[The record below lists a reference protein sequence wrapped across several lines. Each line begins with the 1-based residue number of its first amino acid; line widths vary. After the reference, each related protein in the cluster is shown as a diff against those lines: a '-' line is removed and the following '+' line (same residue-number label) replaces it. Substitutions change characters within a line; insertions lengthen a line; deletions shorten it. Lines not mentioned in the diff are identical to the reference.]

1 MRFDERADT
10 EQSFANIEALIVGLA
25 REGTALARFL
35 TERGASVT
43 VTDNRPEE
51 ALGDRLAALAGLRV
65 SYALGGHPL
74 SLLDGAD
81 IVYVSPGVPLQIPF
95 LAEARRRGLPLS
107 SETRLFTRLCPAP
120 IVGIT
125 GSSGKTTTTAMV
137 GEMLKAIGAKTWV
150 GGNIGFP
157 LIGSLDQIAATDV
170 VVMEMSSFQLEFF
183 GRWREEQGRQDSEL
197 FAPEGWSPTV
207 SAVLNITPNH
217 LDRHGTMEAYVAAKA
232 RILDCQQPADLAVMN
247 LDDPVTRELA
257 AESVRADRIMWFSL
271 EQQVDEGAF
280 LRGQDLVLRLAGSE
294 SVLCHTGE
302 LRMLGRHNLANALAA
317 AAIVLGT
324 MAALKGLAELGSL
337 PIGAL
342 RQVVTLFEG
351 VEHRL
356 ELVRDLHEV
365 RWFNDSIATTP
376 ERAVAA
382 LRSFEAPIVLLAGGR
397 DKHLPWEEMAALTW
411 RKVRHLVL
419 FGECAQLIEGAM
431 ARTKN
436 GSVPQQTMIHHAG
449 TLARAVDL
457 AAELARPGDVVLV
470 SPGGTSF
477 DAYQDFVA
485 RGDHF
490 RALVRG
496 LE

>member
-1 MRFDERADT
+1 MRFEENADT
-10 EQSFANIEALIVGLA
+10 AQSFADIQVLIVGLA

-35 TERGASVT
+35 AERGASVT

-51 ALGDRLAALAGLRV
+51 ALGDRLAALAGLPV
-65 SYALGGHPL
+65 SFALGGHPL
-74 SLLDGAD
+74 SLLDGAE
-81 IVYVSPGVPLQIPF
+81 ILYVSPGVPLEIPF
-95 LAEARRRGLPLS
+95 LAEARKRGLPLS
-107 SETRLFTRLCPAP
+107 SETRLFTHLCPAP

-125 GSSGKTTTTAMV
+125 GSSGKTTTTALV
-137 GEMLKAIGAKTWV
+137 GEMLKAIGPKTWV

-157 LIGSLDQIAATDV
+157 LISSLDQIAATDV
-170 VVMEMSSFQLEFF
+170 VVMELSSFQLEFF
-183 GRWREEQGRQDSEL
+183 GRWAEEQGRQDSVL
-197 FAPEGWSPTV
+197 FAAKGWSPTV
-207 SAVLNITPNH
+207 SAVLNVTPNH
-217 LDRHGTMEAYVAAKA
+217 LDRHGTMEVYVAAKA
-232 RILDCQQPADLAVMN
+232 RILDFQQPTDLAVMN
-247 LDDPVTRELA
+247 LDDPVTRDLA
-257 AESVRADRIMWFSL
+257 AESARSARIIWFSL
-271 EQQVDEGAF
+271 EQQVDEGAY

-294 SVLCHTGE
+294 SVLCRTGE
-302 LRMLGRHNLANALAA
+302 LRMLGQHNLANMLAA
-317 AAIVLGT
+317 SAIVLGA
-324 MAALKGLAELGSL
+324 MAGLEGLPELGSHS
-337 PIGAL
+337 IEAL
-342 RQVVTLFEG
+342 RQVVTSFEG

-356 ELVRDLHEV
+356 ELVRELDGV

-397 DKHLPWEEMAALTW
+397 DKLLPWEEMASLTW

-436 GSVPQQTMIHHAG
+436 GSAPQQTTIHQAG

-457 AAELARPGDVVLV
+457 AAGLAQPGDVVLL

>member
-10 EQSFANIEALIVGLA
+10 AQRFANIRVLIVGLA

-35 TERGASVT
+35 AERGAVVT
-43 VTDNRPEE
+43 VTDIRPEA
-51 ALGDRLAALAGLRV
+51 ALGDRLAGLAGLPVR
-65 SYALGGHPL
+65 YALGGHPL

-81 IVYVSPGVPLQIPF
+81 IVYVSPGVPLEIPF
-95 LAEARRRGLPLS
+95 LAEARGRGLPLS
-107 SETRLFTRLCPAP
+107 SETRLFTRVCPAP

-125 GSSGKTTTTAMV
+125 GSSGKTTTTALV
-137 GEMLKAIGAKTWV
+137 GEMVKAIGFRTWV

-157 LIGSLDQIAATDV
+157 LIGSLDRISATDV
-170 VVMEMSSFQLEFF
+170 VVMELSSFQLEFF
-183 GRWREEQGRQDSEL
+183 GPWPEDQGRQDSVL
-197 FAPEGWSPTV
+197 FASEGWSPKV

-217 LDRHGTMEAYVAAKA
+217 LDRHGTMEAYIAAKA
-232 RILDCQQPADLAVMN
+232 RILQYQQPGDLVVVN
-247 LDDPVTRELA
+247 LDDPVTRELT
-257 AESVRADRIMWFSL
+257 AESARADRIIWFSL

-280 LRGQDLVLRLAGSE
+280 LRGEDVVLRLAGRE
-294 SVLCHTGE
+294 EVLCRAGD
-302 LRMLGRHNLANALAA
+302 LRMLGRHNLANTLAA
-317 AAIVLGT
+317 CAIVVGA
-324 MAALKGLAELGSL
+324 MAALKGLPELGSL
-337 PIGAL
+337 PFDEL
-342 RQVVTLFEG
+342 RQVVTSFEG

-356 ELVRDLHEV
+356 ELVRELHGV

-397 DKHLPWEEMAALTW
+397 DKHLGWEEMAALTW

-419 FGECAQLIEGAM
+419 FGECAPLVERAM

-436 GSVPQQTMIHHAG
+436 GSVPQQTTIHQGG
-449 TLARAVDL
+449 TLARAVSL
-457 AAELARPGDVVLV
+457 AAELAQPGDVVLL

>member
-1 MRFDERADT
+1 MRFQENVDT
-10 EQSFANIEALIVGLA
+10 AQSFAEVRVLIAGLA

-35 TERGASVT
+35 AERGASVT
-43 VTDNRPEE
+43 VTDNRLEE
-51 ALGDRLAALAGLRV
+51 ALGDRLNALAGLPV
-65 SYALGGHPL
+65 SFALGGHPL
-74 SLLDGAD
+74 SLLDSAE
-81 IVYVSPGVPLQIPF
+81 IVYVSPGVPLEIPF

-125 GSSGKTTTTAMV
+125 GSSGKTTTTALV
-137 GEMLKAIGAKTWV
+137 GEMLEAMGLKTWV
-150 GGNIGFP
+150 GGNIGVP

-170 VVMEMSSFQLEFF
+170 VVMELSSFQLEFF
-183 GRWREEQGRQDSEL
+183 GRWTEEQGRQDSVL

-207 SAVLNITPNH
+207 SAVLNVTPNH
-217 LDRHGTMEAYVAAKA
+217 LDRHGTMEAYIAAKA
-232 RILDCQQPADLAVMN
+232 RILDWQQPADVAVMN

-257 AESVRADRIMWFSL
+257 AESARAARIIWFSL
-271 EQQVDEGAF
+271 EQEVDAGAF

-294 SVLCHTGE
+294 RVLCRTDE
-302 LRMLGRHNLANALAA
+302 LRMLGRHNLANTLAA
-317 AAIVLGT
+317 SAIVLGA
-324 MAALKGLAELGSL
+324 MAALDGLPELGSL
-337 PIGAL
+337 PVEAL
-342 RQVVTLFEG
+342 RQVVTSFEG

-356 ELVRDLHEV
+356 ELVREFHGV

-382 LRSFEAPIVLLAGGR
+382 LHSFEGPIVLLAGGR
-397 DKHLPWEEMAALTW
+397 DKYLPWEEMAALTW

-419 FGECAQLIEGAM
+419 FGECAQLIEGVM

-436 GSVPQQTMIHHAG
+436 GSAPQQTTIHHAG

-457 AAELARPGDVVLV
+457 AAGLARPGDVVLL